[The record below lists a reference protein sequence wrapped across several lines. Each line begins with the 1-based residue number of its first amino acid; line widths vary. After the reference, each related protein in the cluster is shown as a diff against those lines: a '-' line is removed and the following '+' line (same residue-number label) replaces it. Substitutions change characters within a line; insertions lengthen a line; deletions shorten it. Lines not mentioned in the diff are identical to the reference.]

1 MDWNKIGALFTIS
14 KMATEHG
21 PKYAPISQAIEI
33 ELKGHVTEAQKIV
46 QDKNKADA
54 EEAGRQ
60 RAETANRA
68 RMLNDEAQVVEEEA
82 ENNVGDAT
90 ETAPVVRRV

>member
-1 MDWNKIGALFTIS
+1 MDWDKIEQLLGIGKA
-14 KMATEHG
+14 AAEHG
-21 PKYAPISQAIEI
+21 PKYTPIVSAVQL
-33 ELKGHVTEAQKIV
+33 ELEGHVAEAKKIV
-46 QDKNKADA
+46 EDKNKADA